1 MTTVDLLVRIAAV
14 PSSAAEAAALPSKHG
29 HGAAGAL
36 AKLLPVAVVAD
47 AAGAP
52 RAPLYLSHAIA
63 KSTAQALVVHSRHGE
78 IWGDMGRYGEIR
90 RRYGGA
96 RSPMC

>member
-1 MTTVDLLVRIAAV
+1 MTAVALLVRIAAV

-47 AAGAP
+47 AAGTP

-63 KSTAQALVVHSRHGE
+63 KSTAQALVVHSSE
-78 IWGDMGRYGEIR
+78 TWGDRGR
-90 RRYGGA
+90 
-96 RSPMC
+96 